1 MARGARRAIEDT
13 ERLRTA
19 RARFKLANEADT
31 PQQQRER
38 DDLAFYAGE
47 QWPTD
52 IKLARMGQQ
61 PVSGMPA
68 VPARPTLVI
77 NKVREP
83 VRQIQNQV
91 RGSDI
96 GIELVPADDFGD
108 LGITPDDTE
117 VTLREGLIRR
127 IQRESQAQDARQ
139 WAADRAFIAG
149 RGYYLVTTRYLPG
162 KTWDQEVYVH
172 RIYNQAGVLLDPSHE
187 SPDGS
192 DAEWEFL
199 GTWVPWER
207 ISSEYPVLADGS
219 PSPFSDYN
227 EQDFIAMAESYPDW
241 YRQSYDY
248 AGADG
253 KKSTIKQFA
262 VRVTDY
268 WYVDRKSRELAILDN
283 GESVWVDELPAGP
296 KPKKGKADPLAPEGT
311 TIVDRRTVVE
321 KTITYCKIVGGALIV
336 EETELNGPDMPIVK
350 VMGEE
355 LQPYDEQRRAEGMV
369 RPARESNMGFNYM
382 ASKAVEVLGLS
393 PIPLLQL
400 DPEAID
406 GYEAWYGVLN
416 TRTLPYAPY
425 RTYDDQGRELNPP
438 HRLPVD
444 PNILPIMQALSM
456 FDQAVQSTTAVPNP
470 SLGRTDSS
478 VKSAKHADALIAQ
491 ASEATSNFL
500 DGLARAMRYE
510 GQIENNLL
518 FPIYGSR
525 PGRMVRILTGEGEN
539 ETMQVGE
546 GQTAQAQQQQKA
558 AKIGKLTKDAKF
570 NVVVKISKNAEN
582 RRMQESSALGEL
594 IAAEPTMMGWFGDLY
609 FSARDIPNRKQLAER
624 AKVMLAPP
632 IQQMLQAKEQ
642 GGQFDPVAAAK
653 IAQMQQQIQELEQ
666 IAGRMNEEIKTNQAE
681 QSAKVAIE
689 QGKAQ
694 AQAQIEQLKAEAQTR
709 LAQLEAE
716 RDIRLEQERAQTE
729 LEKARMD
736 NATKMYIA
744 DVQAKTKGVIEAQE
758 VEHEA
763 IALAHTTQHEAEQ
776 AELDRENM
784 DRQAERQEAEA
795 ERDRQFNAGENEANR
810 QATARQSEDAG
821 E

>member
-1 MARGARRAIEDT
+1 MPTRPLVDTDLLKKARDRF
-13 ERLRTA
+13 RL
-19 RARFKLANEADT
+19 ADESDS

-52 IKLARMGQQ
+52 IRAARSGQQ
-61 PVSGMPA
+61 PISGMPA

-108 LGITPDDTE
+108 LGLTPDDTE

-149 RGYYLVTTRYLPG
+149 RGYYLVMTRFLPG

-172 RIYNQAGVLLDPSHE
+172 RIYNQAGVLLDPSHT

-192 DAEWEFL
+192 DADWEFM
-199 GTWVPWER
+199 GTWVPWDRYAAEH
-207 ISSEYPVLADGS
+207 PTLADGTEN
-219 PSPFSDYN
+219 PFS
-227 EQDFIAMAESYPDW
+227 EASESDFLSMAESYPDW
-241 YRQSYDY
+241 YQ
-248 AGADG
+248 ADG
-253 KKSTIKQFA
+253 EQRA
-262 VRVTDY
+262 VRVVDY
-268 WYVDRKSRELAILDN
+268 WYTER
-283 GESVWVDELPAGP
+283 
-296 KPKKGKADPLAPEGT
+296 T
-311 TIVDRRTVVE
+311 TVTYAVLEDGAVVE
-321 KTITYCKIVGGALIV
+321 AAQVPDGVTPVDTRTDVVKTIKWCKIGGGV
-336 EETELNGPDMPIVK
+336 QELEKTDWAGPDMPIVK
-350 VMGEE
+350 VLGEE

-369 RPARESNMGFNYM
+369 RPARESQMGFNYM

-406 GYEAWYGVLN
+406 GYEPWYAVLN

-425 RTYDDQGRELNPP
+425 RTYDDQGRQLSAP

-444 PNILPIMQALSM
+444 PNIQPIMQALLM
-456 FDQAVQSTTAVPNP
+456 FNQAVQDTTAISDPAM
-470 SLGRTDSS
+470 GKTDPS
-478 VKSAKHADALIAQ
+478 VKSAKHAQFLIEQ
-491 ASEATSNFL
+491 SQGATSNYL
-500 DGLARAMRYE
+500 DNLARSMRYE
-510 GQIENNLL
+510 GQVVNGLL
-518 FPIYGSR
+518 FPIYGAR

-539 ETMQVGE
+539 ETMTLGDPHQ
-546 GQTAQAQQQQKA
+546 QAQQQGQQALA
-558 AKIGKLTKDAKF
+558 AKVGKLTKDAHF
-570 NVVVKISKNAEN
+570 NVIVKISKNAEN

-594 IAAEPTMMGWFGDLY
+594 IAAEPQMMGWFGDLY

-642 GGQFDPVAAAK
+642 GKELDPAAQAE
-653 IAQMQQQIQELEQ
+653 IQQLQQQLQELTQ
-666 IAGRMNEEIKTNQAE
+666 IAERMNQELQTKQAE
-681 QSAKVAIE
+681 QQAKVAIE

-694 AQAQIEQLKAEAQTR
+694 TQMQIAD
-709 LAQLEAE
+709 LEAR
-716 RDIRLEQERAQTE
+716 RDMLLEQQRAATE
-729 LEKARMD
+729 LERARMD
-736 NATKMYIA
+736 NATKIHVAEIA
-744 DVQAKTKGVIEAQE
+744 AKTKGVIQAQE
-758 VEHEA
+758 MEHEA
-763 IALAHTTQHEAEQ
+763 IALAHTTEHEAEQ
-776 AELDRENM
+776 AALDRENL

-795 ERDRQFNAGENEANR
+795 QRDRAFSAEENEANR
-810 QATARQSEDAG
+810 QASAQGDGSG